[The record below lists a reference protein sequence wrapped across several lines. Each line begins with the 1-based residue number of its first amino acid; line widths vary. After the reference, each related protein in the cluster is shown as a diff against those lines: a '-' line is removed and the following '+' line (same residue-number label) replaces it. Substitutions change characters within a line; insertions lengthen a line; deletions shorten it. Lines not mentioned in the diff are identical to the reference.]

1 MSVVSCARSRTGTGI
16 APRSCEHDDGSLRV
30 RKSSRG
36 DAPPGPWGLAAL
48 RKEIAYLST
57 LPPRARAV
65 FPPLLAAW
73 DDAAADPPR
82 VGYEIPF
89 YADHFDAGA
98 LARRRALAQA
108 EIDQFQD
115 ALAEVAARTGA
126 RVGAAANEP
135 LSVHLVSVVDH
146 ALGALEAD
154 PDSRG
159 WFAPNRSGSTARR
172 RPDRG
177 RRLRGPAP
185 TARSSPPSTP
195 NRRCGCTGI
204 CSSRTCCG
212 DDQTR
217 PPSPAVGPQL
227 LLIDPVSVAGVTSG
241 PPLFDLVKYESYA
254 TGELAALRSDW
265 VDVGGFDG
273 GDDYTYGVRWQSAE
287 LAAFRALDWHT
298 RFRRAFNARYGP
310 VEGRAYRL
318 IDGYFSV
325 AMAVNTGGT
334 QRRARLLKATQ
345 DFNAAA
351 SPGVIP

>member
-1 MSVVSCARSRTGTGI
+1 MQLG
-16 APRSCEHDDGSLRV
+16 DGSLRV
-30 RKSSRG
+30 RKRSRG

-48 RKEIAYLST
+48 RKEIEYLST

-73 DDAAADPPR
+73 DDAAADPHL
-82 VGYEIPF
+82 VGYEVPF

-98 LARRRALAQA
+98 LARERALAQA

-115 ALAEVAARTGA
+115 ALAEVLLERVHASAPAAD
-126 RVGAAANEP
+126 EP
-135 LSVHLVSVVDH
+135 LSVHLVSVVNH

-154 PDSRG
+154 PDSSRG
-159 WFAPNRSGSTARR
+159 WFAPNRSGSTASRR
-172 RPDRG
+172 LDRG

-212 DDQTR
+212 DDQTGR
-217 PPSPAVGPQL
+217 RLRQSGPQL

-273 GDDYTYGVRWQSAE
+273 GDDYAYGVRWQSAE
-287 LAAFRALDWHT
+287 LAAFRSLDWHM
-298 RFRRAFNARYGP
+298 RFRRAFEEGTAPSTAGP
-310 VEGRAYRL
+310 TV
-318 IDGYFSV
+318 SS
-325 AMAVNTGGT
+325 T
-334 QRRARLLKATQ
+334 ATS
-345 DFNAAA
+345 AWRWR
-351 SPGVIP
+351 